1 MQELSKLRSKTKLVK
16 YIFLSASISVL
27 VTVLVV
33 LYIQKLP
40 TDTESNYEITKNKTK
55 KLSKEY
61 SLNITKSIFEGV
73 SEDLSPYVII
83 AQNVAKNTSDKYLLD
98 IIKGKY
104 TLPDGEITIKAD
116 SGTLDELKK
125 SVILN
130 DNVRILF
137 NGMVFNSNQIIVDLE
152 TKDAKSNDKVEVT
165 FEKSKIQADKFKTED
180 SANTIKFEGNV
191 DSNFDLN
198 GLK

>member
-16 YIFLSASISVL
+16 YMFLSASICVL
-27 VTVLVV
+27 VSVLVV

-40 TDTESNYEITKNKTK
+40 TNNESNYQTTKNKTK

-61 SLNITKSIFEGV
+61 SLNITKSIFKGV

-98 IIKGKY
+98 IIKGKC

-116 SGTLDELKK
+116 SGTLDEIKK
-125 SVILN
+125 SIILN

-137 NGMVFNSNQIIVDLE
+137 NSMVFNSDQVIVDLE
-152 TKDAKSNDKVEVT
+152 TKDAKSNNKVEVT

-191 DSNFDLN
+191 DSHFDLN
-198 GLK
+198 